1 MGEKPDGSWQGEG
14 TEVSL
19 SLTPEQNTAVK
30 LFHQAGVERRP
41 AYDAMMRDV
50 AAANAHLG
58 MVLVGDTG
66 EGPIEHSL
74 KGLDSLRRK
83 VASQLPDY
91 ENVVEDVLA
100 DVKDLHRYSS
110 ATEPANY
117 TEAAEGAVGHLTAQ
131 NAEFIKFNHTWRHPV
146 YKGSNAVIK
155 PSVPVAATDPEVR
168 AFQNDSLVRDTAN
181 KIAAH
186 EKDPTDVEPPIPVTT
201 LEMQPNGLGAP
212 CEFQM
217 HTPGNLKVKD
227 KLHLPYELQRS
238 GMLEKKYGAEA
249 KDYVRA
255 TDYVMASM
263 YQGRTDVVP
272 DHLDRLDTLTRS
284 LPVGKV
290 VDGPASIPEPKPE
303 ALAQVQRILYAM
315 EALQSQQPLQRRN
328 SNQSLYEQAIDAA
341 NRPAVTRTNSAP
353 GEIPVH
359 TPPAVPANHHAAAP
373 GPAPVGR

>member
-30 LFHQAGVERRP
+30 EFHEAGVARRP
-41 AYDAMMRDV
+41 AYDAMMRGV
-50 AAANAHLG
+50 VAANAGLG

-66 EGPIEHSL
+66 EGEIEHSL
-74 KGLDSLRRK
+74 KGLNSLRRK

-91 ENVVEDVLA
+91 EGDIQAVLA

-117 TEAAEGAVGHLTAQ
+117 TAAAEGAVNHLNGE
-131 NAEFIKFNHTWRHPV
+131 NAEFIKFNHSWRNPV
-146 YKGSNAVIK
+146 YKGGNAVVK
-155 PSVPVAATDPEVR
+155 PAIQVDATDPEVR
-168 AFQNDSLVRDTAN
+168 AFQKDSIVQDAAKT
-181 KIAAH
+181 IAAR
-186 EKDPTDVEPPIPVTT
+186 EDPTD
-201 LEMQPNGLGAP
+201 LGAPSPAVTVELQARGFDVP

-238 GMLEKKYGAEA
+238 GMLEKKFGADA
-249 KDYVRA
+249 QAYKQA

-263 YQGRTDVVP
+263 YQGRDDVMP
-272 DHLDRLDTLTRS
+272 ANLDRLDALTRS
-284 LPVGKV
+284 MKVGKV
-290 VDGPASIPEPKPE
+290 LDGPASVPAPKPE
-303 ALAQVQRILYAM
+303 ALAQVNRILFAM
-315 EALQSQQPLQRRN
+315 EAIQNQQPLQRRN
-328 SNQSLYEQAIDAA
+328 SNQSLYERAAEAAQLPAIS
-341 NRPAVTRTNSAP
+341 RTNSAP

-359 TPPAVPANHHAAAP
+359 TAPAVSPTRHT
-373 GPAPVGR
+373 PAPAPAR

>member
-19 SLTPEQNTAVK
+19 SLTPEQNAAVK
-30 LFHQAGVERRP
+30 AFHEAGVARRP
-41 AYDAMMRDV
+41 AYDQMMRNV

-66 EGPIEHSL
+66 SGDIEHSL

-91 ENVVEDVLA
+91 EGVVEDVLA

-117 TEAAEGAVGHLTAQ
+117 TAAAEGAVQHLSDQ

-146 YKGSNAVIK
+146 YKGSNAVFK

-168 AFQNDSLVRDTAN
+168 AFQNDGLVRDTAHT
-181 KIAAH
+181 IAAR

-201 LEMQPNGLGAP
+201 LEVQPRGLDAP

-238 GMLEKKYGAEA
+238 GMLEKKFGADA
-249 KDYVRA
+249 KEYVRA

-263 YQGRTDVVP
+263 YQGRSDIVP
-272 DHLDRLDTLTRS
+272 EHLDRLDALTKS

-290 VDGPASIPEPKPE
+290 VNGPASIPEPKPE

-315 EALQSQQPLQRRN
+315 ESLQNQQPLQRRN
-328 SNQSLYEQAIDAA
+328 SNQSLYEQAMEAA
-341 NRPAVTRTNSAP
+341 NRPAVTRSNSAP
-353 GEIPVH
+353 GEISVH
-359 TPPAVPANHHAAAP
+359 TPPAVPAQHHAAAP
-373 GPAPVGR
+373 GPTPAGR